1 MYGQLRE
8 PETPA
13 FAPNEGKDAMEKLGS
28 GLYRCKVCGETVETG
43 PHHDPPLSVL
53 VSCPGQP
60 DQRLVMI
67 NGYEIHRCPF
77 PVPDPQLGVRG
88 A

>member
-1 MYGQLRE
+1 
-8 PETPA
+8 
-13 FAPNEGKDAMEKLGS
+13 MEKLGL
-28 GLYRCKVCGETVETG
+28 GLYRCKVCSEMVETG
-43 PHHDPPLSVL
+43 PHCEPPLSVL
-53 VSCPGQP
+53 VSAHGQP

-77 PVPDPQLGVRG
+77 PIRNPAVKVGD